1 MDFANDVRSNSA
13 RSVQFFNHWS
23 RAMSSRAL
31 QSTNTGS
38 LFAAVWVA
46 CALLAETMEFNHR
59 EIGLVLSVAVFFKF
73 VPMVVTIGALFGRPA
88 FGAGLGIA
96 SLFALV
102 GIETTNVL
110 LGA

>member
-1 MDFANDVRSNSA
+1 
-13 RSVQFFNHWS
+13 
-23 RAMSSRAL
+23 MSSRAL
-31 QSTNTGS
+31 QETNTGS

-46 CALLAETMEFNHR
+46 SALWAWTMDFNPD
-59 EIGLVLSVAVFFKF
+59 EIGLVLIVVLFFRF

-96 SLFALV
+96 SLLALT
-102 GIETTNVL
+102 GIGTANFL